1 MEQRHPPPEGGL
13 ALPPI
18 SVKASLEKA
27 SSDKNPVYFIAHWV
41 TPMRIQKQPVAG
53 GELQAIQ

>member
-18 SVKASLEKA
+18 SIKASLEKA
-27 SSDKNPVYFIAHWV
+27 SDKNPVYFIAHWV
-41 TPMRIQKQPVAG
+41 TPMRIQKQPVTG